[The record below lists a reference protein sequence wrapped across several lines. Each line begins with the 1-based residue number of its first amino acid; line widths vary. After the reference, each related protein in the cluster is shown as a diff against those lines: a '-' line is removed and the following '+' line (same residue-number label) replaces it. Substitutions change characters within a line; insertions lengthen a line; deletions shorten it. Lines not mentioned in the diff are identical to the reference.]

1 MVRFSRYGP
10 HVRQK
15 LGSFAVSVALFGPA
29 CAEGGEEPRRE
40 PAVPLRAAASASAR
54 TSGTGTEPASLRA
67 PAVTS
72 AATAP
77 SGGAGDAEDGAPR
90 AYAKVRFAWI
100 RPEPTTK
107 SEWVGFLW
115 TGGSVR
121 LKSDKPIAGH
131 GCQNFYAVEP
141 RGYVCVDGERI
152 TLDKNDPVLRAIA
165 PYRAKLDSPWPH
177 EYGESIGLARFDDL
191 PTPEYQA
198 MKEPYLKR
206 HLENVAAV
214 RRGESIQALLG
225 VDSTLPEAEAPLFPP
240 LPRTIREGRYRLKP
254 RSTVAYS
261 AAIRHGERPFLLAAD
276 FSWVPKDRVKPY
288 PKVTFS
294 GTKLDETTQLPLA
307 FFRGRDRD
315 QFRRGANGA
324 PEATGQKFAR
334 LSWVSLSGDSFEW
347 EGERYL
353 ATRDG
358 LYVKESEAVLPR
370 PRGRTPWGATVGSA
384 DTTGLAPKGRASWL
398 EISIRG
404 GWLIAYEGTRPVYAT
419 MMSPGRGGEPVPDK
433 PTLETASTPIGT
445 YPINGKFA
453 TATMEAPNEFIHSDV
468 PWVMNFT
475 GPYAIH
481 GAYWHDEWGHLK
493 SAGCVNVSPID
504 GKWLYDFTD
513 PKVPEGWH
521 GTRWVPKLG
530 PTTLILLH
538 R

>member
-1 MVRFSRYGP
+1 LVEPRISRYGP
-10 HVRQK
+10 HVRRELAPCLIVSLA
-15 LGSFAVSVALFGPA
+15 LG
-29 CAEGGEEPRRE
+29 CAESGEEPRKE
-40 PAVPLRAAASASAR
+40 PALSAPAAAS
-54 TSGTGTEPASLRA
+54 T

-72 AATAP
+72 ANVTPASVLTPAPAPAP
-77 SGGAGDAEDGAPR
+77 SPEPAVVDDGAPR

-100 RPEPTTK
+100 RPEPTTQ

-121 LKSDKPIAGH
+121 LKSDKPIPGY
-131 GCQNFYAVEP
+131 GCQSFYAIEP

-165 PYRAKLDSPWPH
+165 PYRAKLDTPWPH
-177 EYGESIGLARFDDL
+177 EYGESIGLARFDEL
-191 PTPEYQA
+191 PTTEYQG
-198 MKEPYLKR
+198 MKETYLER
-206 HLENVAAV
+206 HLANVEAV
-214 RRGESIQALLG
+214 RRGETVEALLG
-225 VDSTLPEAEAPLFPP
+225 VDASLPDAEAPAFPP

-261 AAIRHGERPFLLAAD
+261 TAIRHGERPFLLAAD

-288 PKVTFS
+288 PKITFQ
-294 GTKLDETTQLPLA
+294 GTKLDGQIKLPIA

-315 QFRRGANGA
+315 RFRRAPDGA
-324 PEATGQKFAR
+324 PVPTGEKFAR
-334 LSWVSLSGDSFEW
+334 LSWVQLSGDSFEW

-353 ATRDG
+353 ATSVSDI
-358 LYVKESEAVLPR
+358 YVKESEAVVPT
-370 PRGRTPWGATVGSA
+370 PRGRTPWGAEVGSP

-404 GWLIAYEGTRPVYAT
+404 GWLLAYEGTQPVYAT
-419 MMSPGRGGEPVPDK
+419 LMSPGRGGEPVPDK
-433 PTLETASTPIGT
+433 PTLETASTPTGT

-504 GKWLYDFTD
+504 GKWLYEFTD
-513 PKVPEGWH
+513 PKMPEGWH

-530 PTTLILLH
+530 PTTLVVL
-538 R
+538 RR